1 VLDQPQGRL
10 RAVLFDWDGTLLDSY
25 RADVHAYLGMFA
37 ALGVRWGERELRRH
51 YSPDWYRLYRAAR
64 IPRQRWD
71 EADRL
76 WARFYRQQRPRLL
89 PWARWVVRWVARRY
103 RVALVTSGNRAR
115 VERQLRAFGWER
127 VFAVRI
133 CCEDVVRRKPHPESL
148 QLALC
153 RLGVAAAESVYVG
166 DAPED
171 VQMARRTGVCAVA
184 VLGPFPTHRR
194 LRAARPDVLLRSLRE
209 LPGVL
214 RDGLPQDC
222 VRRQDC
228 GRAAWRTASRRGA
241 GSGA

>member
-1 VLDQPQGRL
+1 
-10 RAVLFDWDGTLLDSY
+10 VLFDWDGTLLDSY

-51 YSPDWYRLYRAAR
+51 YSPDWHRIYRAAH
-64 IPRQRWD
+64 IPPQRWD

-89 PWARWVVRWVARRY
+89 PGARRVVHWVARRY
-103 RVALVTSGNRAR
+103 RVALVTSGHRAR

-133 CCEDVVRRKPHPESL
+133 CCEDAAQRKPHPEPL
-148 QLALC
+148 QQALH
-153 RLGVAAAESVYVG
+153 RLDVAAAECIYVG

-171 VQMARRTGVCAVA
+171 VQMARRAGVCAVG

-209 LPGVL
+209 LPALL
-214 RDGLPQDC
+214 RDRFRQDGTP
-222 VRRQDC
+222 RQDC
-228 GRAAWRTASRRGA
+228 GRTAAGRAWRTASRRGS
-241 GSGA
+241 GSGV